1 LESAKHEIKYEAKK
15 GELKEDWKEEKEE
28 IKKKLPEETGLVGH
42 KIQEIG
48 RTVNATLKQNVGIGL
63 GNYSSE
69 VDREKAEE
77 HQEKYE
83 EKLEVTKQKLE
94 AKKEEL
100 KDKLPNQGETGLYG
114 HKLQEVGHT
123 VNAKLKETVGLG
135 IGDYSSEIDR
145 KKAEEHNE
153 GYMEKVKEE
162 SNTEVVESR
171 PIVHKIK
178 EVAHTVNANLK
189 ELIGVGVGN
198 YSSEVDRELVNIH
211 HTKYEEKIHPNNT
224 NLDCQEKEEKWS
236 KDDKECEKKMDSAA
250 NESKFN

>member
-1 LESAKHEIKYEAKK
+1 
-15 GELKEDWKEEKEE
+15 LKEDWKEEKKEIENKCPEE
-28 IKKKLPEETGLVGH
+28 IGLVGH

-48 RTVNATLKQNVGIGL
+48 HTVNATLKQNIGIGV

-69 VDREKAEE
+69 VDREIAEE

-83 EKLEVTKQKLE
+83 EKLEKTKQKLE

-100 KDKLPNQGETGLYG
+100 KDKLPNQGEPGLYT
-114 HKLQEVGHT
+114 HRLQEVGHT

-135 IGDYSSEIDR
+135 VGDYSSEVDR

-162 SNTEVVESR
+162 SNTDVVESR

-189 ELIGVGVGN
+189 EMIGVGVGN
-198 YSSEVDRELVNIH
+198 YSSEVDRELVDIH
-211 HTKYEEKIHPNNT
+211 HKKYEEKTQPNNT
-224 NLDCQEKEEKWS
+224 NVDQPPTNQNLTPKEDKCFDKDDKCEKRDEKEEKKENGPRNLKINS
-236 KDDKECEKKMDSAA
+236 K
-250 NESKFN
+250 

>member
-1 LESAKHEIKYEAKK
+1 
-15 GELKEDWKEEKEE
+15 
-28 IKKKLPEETGLVGH
+28 VGH

-48 RTVNATLKQNVGIGL
+48 HTVNATLKQNIGIGV

-69 VDREKAEE
+69 VDREIAEE

-83 EKLEVTKQKLE
+83 EKLEKTKQKLE

-100 KDKLPNQGETGLYG
+100 KDKLPNQGEPGLYTHRFEEFG
-114 HKLQEVGHT
+114 HI

-135 IGDYSSEIDR
+135 VGDYSSEVDR

-162 SNTEVVESR
+162 SNTDVVESR

-189 ELIGVGVGN
+189 EMIGVGVGN
-198 YSSEVDRELVNIH
+198 YSSEVDRELVDIH
-211 HTKYEEKIHPNNT
+211 HKKYEEKIHPNNT
-224 NLDCQEKEEKWS
+224 NLDCQEKEDKWS
-236 KDDKECEKKMDSAA
+236 DKDDKECEKRNENSAA